1 MGGKRMSDLQ
11 IVVFNLNKEICG
23 AETSQVKQI
32 IKYQETT
39 KIPKMPKFVE
49 GIIVLR
55 NNEIPIINLNKRL
68 EFGETEINKKT
79 KIILTEI
86 ENKLIGFI
94 VNDINE
100 LMKFTEEEIELL
112 PQFIREAGNGYM
124 NKVVKKDDKIITILD
139 LHTILSE
146 SEIKKLNK

>member
-1 MGGKRMSDLQ
+1 MSDLQ
-11 IVVFNLNKEICG
+11 IVVFTLNKEICG

-32 IKYQETT
+32 IKYQEVT

-55 NNEIPIINLNKRL
+55 GSEIPIINLNKRL

-100 LMKFTEEEIELL
+100 LMKTSENDIEVL
-112 PQFIREAGNGYM
+112 PRIIQDAGNDYM
-124 NKVVKKDDKIITILD
+124 TKVVKRDDKIISILD
-139 LHTILSE
+139 LHSILTQSE
-146 SEIKKLNK
+146 LKKIKV